1 MVEATISRVRMH
13 DLARLGRSR
22 TGHRPASGPPSGACA
37 SRRRVVTD
45 ARWHR
50 QRLAAA
56 PQSGQL
62 APRTC
67 DLATSPVLP
76 DVDRQDRRELARD
89 LQPLVTLV
97 R

>member
-1 MVEATISRVRMH
+1 MADATISRVRLR

-22 TGHRPASGPPSGACA
+22 TDQRPASGPPPGACA

-45 ARWHR
+45 ALWHR

-62 APRTC
+62 VHRTC
-67 DLATSPVLP
+67 ELMASPV
-76 DVDRQDRRELARD
+76 
-89 LQPLVTLV
+89 
-97 R
+97 

>member
-1 MVEATISRVRMH
+1 MGNTAISRVRLH
-13 DLARLGRSR
+13 DLTRLGRSR
-22 TGHRPASGPPSGACA
+22 TDHQPASGPPLGASA

-45 ARWHR
+45 ALWHR

-67 DLATSPVLP
+67 DLMAPP
-76 DVDRQDRRELARD
+76 I
-89 LQPLVTLV
+89 
-97 R
+97 

>member
-1 MVEATISRVRMH
+1 MADAMISRVRLR
-13 DLARLGRSR
+13 DLTRLGRSR
-22 TGHRPASGPPSGACA
+22 TDHRPASGPPPGACA

-45 ARWHR
+45 AGKHR

-67 DLATSPVLP
+67 DLMASPI
-76 DVDRQDRRELARD
+76 
-89 LQPLVTLV
+89 
-97 R
+97 

>member
-1 MVEATISRVRMH
+1 MAAATISRVRMH
-13 DLARLGRSR
+13 DLTRLGRSR
-22 TGHRPASGPPSGACA
+22 TVHRPASGPPPGASA

-45 ARWHR
+45 ALWHR

-67 DLATSPVLP
+67 DLVA
-76 DVDRQDRRELARD
+76 AAI
-89 LQPLVTLV
+89 
-97 R
+97 

>member
-1 MVEATISRVRMH
+1 MVDATISRVRMH

-22 TGHRPASGPPSGACA
+22 TVHRPASGPPPAACA
-37 SRRRVVTD
+37 SRRQVVTD
-45 ARWHR
+45 TFGYR

-67 DLATSPVLP
+67 DLVTS
-76 DVDRQDRRELARD
+76 
-89 LQPLVTLV
+89 TI
-97 R
+97 

>member
-1 MVEATISRVRMH
+1 MADATISRVRLR
-13 DLARLGRSR
+13 DLTRLGRSR
-22 TGHRPASGPPSGACA
+22 TDHRPAKRPPPGACA

-45 ARWHR
+45 AGKHR

-67 DLATSPVLP
+67 DLMASPI
-76 DVDRQDRRELARD
+76 
-89 LQPLVTLV
+89 
-97 R
+97 

>member
-1 MVEATISRVRMH
+1 MAAATISRVRMH
-13 DLARLGRSR
+13 DLTRLGRSR
-22 TGHRPASGPPSGACA
+22 TGHRPASGPPPGACA

-45 ARWHR
+45 AFGHR

-67 DLATSPVLP
+67 DLMA
-76 DVDRQDRRELARD
+76 AAI
-89 LQPLVTLV
+89 
-97 R
+97 

>member
-1 MVEATISRVRMH
+1 MVDATISRVRLR
-13 DLARLGRSR
+13 DLTRLGRSR
-22 TGHRPASGPPSGACA
+22 TDHRPASGPPPGASA

-45 ARWHR
+45 ALWHR

-67 DLATSPVLP
+67 DLMAPGG
-76 DVDRQDRRELARD
+76 
-89 LQPLVTLV
+89 
-97 R
+97 

>member
-1 MVEATISRVRMH
+1 MH

-22 TGHRPASGPPSGACA
+22 SGHRPASGPPPGASA

-45 ARWHR
+45 VLEHR

-62 APRTC
+62 APRTS
-67 DLATSPVLP
+67 DLMASPI
-76 DVDRQDRRELARD
+76 
-89 LQPLVTLV
+89 
-97 R
+97 

>member
-1 MVEATISRVRMH
+1 MAAATISRARMH
-13 DLARLGRSR
+13 DLTRLGRSR
-22 TGHRPASGPPSGACA
+22 TGHRPASGPPPGACA

-45 ARWHR
+45 AFGHR

-67 DLATSPVLP
+67 DLMAS
-76 DVDRQDRRELARD
+76 AI
-89 LQPLVTLV
+89 
-97 R
+97 